1 MYGILRIMCSSEW
14 LSMVFWKAIDI
25 PRIFVTI
32 ILVVVMNIVM
42 QRYFILVARSYE
54 ILNFMPSL
62 VFNLLAQVKEYSSYL
77 FEFFWF

>member
-32 ILVVVMNIVM
+32 LLVVVVTIVM

-54 ILNFMPSL
+54 MLNLMPSL
-62 VFNLLAQVKEYSSYL
+62 VFYLLAQVKEYSSYL